1 MNMVVT
7 GSSNTNLGTSVV
19 PDLMRVYESLT
30 QSKTPQTTQAPVPST
45 ERTSFGDSENDDP
58 SRSYQHYD
66 PFSTDHGSTLLRHA
80 AEQHEQ
86 HYEYDAAIQAAAAI
100 PPPPSGDEMQQ
111 SLSSSQSPSPVQSR
125 ERNVKKIRPR
135 RSTSRKRSTAEF
147 DNKSESDSDNAKK
160 CRKGKGADGRW
171 SKRFAWPDELHRDF
185 VSAVFDVGLKH
196 SSPSSLMEQM
206 PPHEQITTE
215 RIKSH
220 LQKYRLHRQKS
231 KKEFMASYES
241 SLLKMK
247 SGEHDLDAS
256 NMNCGEVAAHLTF
269 STMNEK
275 EITSVDPA
283 SLVQGG
289 VLQLP
294 QLTEEEKRSP
304 VGASMGYLLGL
315 FFSLK
320 QQLQIQREGTFPN
333 GDGSAITP
341 STSPQS
347 SVALPAES
355 IPSSTSAGATY
366 SVSGWNKG
374 ASSTVG
380 TDFHAT
386 QDHHGTQFDV
396 VTSAS
401 ATASHPGHA
410 SLYQQQYYQGYSTQ
424 THPAS
429 AAMVPGPVTSGTS
442 SNLPSETRSSTVME
456 ESNMMKRD
464 MKSQMVFQNKMR
476 KLKEQELSK
485 YTQATES
492 TTDANAANSS
502 SSAPYDYNVGHLPSQ
517 GGDGT
522 GKNDNDA
529 MAMGGSDFWGSEEV
543 LDEKLFEFLMND

>member
-1 MNMVVT
+1 MVVT
-7 GSSNTNLGTSVV
+7 GSGSSASNLGTSVV

-30 QSKTPQTTQAPVPST
+30 QSKTPQTAQASVPS
-45 ERTSFGDSENDDP
+45 ERSSLGDSGNDDA
-58 SRSYQHYD
+58 SRNYHHYD
-66 PFSTDHGSTLLRHA
+66 PFSAADHAETLLRHA
-80 AEQHEQ
+80 DQHEQ
-86 HYEYDAAIQAAAAI
+86 HFQYDPAIQAAAAI
-100 PPPPSGDEMQQ
+100 PPPPAGDELQQ
-111 SLSSSQSPSPVQSR
+111 TLPSQSASLVQSPR
-125 ERNVKKIRPR
+125 ERNIKKIRPTR
-135 RSTSRKRSTAEF
+135 RTTTRKRSSG
-147 DNKSESDSDNAKK
+147 DLDKSESDSDTAKNRRNK
-160 CRKGKGADGRW
+160 KGSDGRW

-196 SSPSSLMEQM
+196 SSPSSLLEQM

-241 SLLKMK
+241 TLLKMK

-256 NMNCGEVAAHLTF
+256 ALNCGEVAAHLAF

-275 EITSVDPA
+275 EITSVDPS

-304 VGASMGYLLGL
+304 VGASMGYLMGL

-320 QQLQIQREGTFPN
+320 QQLEIQREGKYHN
-333 GDGSAITP
+333 GDGPAITP

-347 SVALPAES
+347 SVVLPTDSA
-355 IPSSTSAGATY
+355 PSNTSAGATY
-366 SVSGWNKG
+366 SGSGWKNT
-374 ASSTVG
+374 AMATSSTA
-380 TDFHAT
+380 DFHS
-386 QDHHGTQFDV
+386 QGHHGTQFD
-396 VTSAS
+396 
-401 ATASHPGHA
+401 ATTGHAPISHPSHT
-410 SLYQQQYYQGYSTQ
+410 SHYPQQYYQGF
-424 THPAS
+424 PAQQHAS
-429 AAMVPGPVTSGTS
+429 SGAMTSGPLSGGAS
-442 SNLPSETRSSTVME
+442 SNLPLEARSSSAVME

-485 YTQATES
+485 YTQAIES
-492 TTDANAANSS
+492 TSDGNAANSGGV
-502 SSAPYDYNVGHLPSQ
+502 PDYNMSHLSSNA
-517 GGDGT
+517 DGT
-522 GKNDNDA
+522 SKNDNDA
-529 MAMGGSDFWGSEEV
+529 MGIGSDFWGSEEV